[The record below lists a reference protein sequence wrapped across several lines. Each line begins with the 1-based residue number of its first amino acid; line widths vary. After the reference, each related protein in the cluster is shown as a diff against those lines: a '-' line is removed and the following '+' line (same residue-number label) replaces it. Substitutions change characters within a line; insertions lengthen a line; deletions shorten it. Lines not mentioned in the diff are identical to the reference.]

1 MKMKAQTHRT
11 IYVAIACAAALVL
24 VWTLFLK
31 GAPAGNRAVIA
42 LAQALVIAGMILNIR
57 NLNRAERNR
66 KR

>member
-11 IYVAIACAAALVL
+11 IYVASACAAALVL

-31 GAPAGNRAVIA
+31 GAPAGSRAVIA